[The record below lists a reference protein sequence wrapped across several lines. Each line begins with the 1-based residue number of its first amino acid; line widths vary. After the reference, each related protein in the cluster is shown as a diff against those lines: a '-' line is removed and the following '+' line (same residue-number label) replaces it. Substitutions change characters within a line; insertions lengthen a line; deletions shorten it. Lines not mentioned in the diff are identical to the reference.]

1 MYFLFLSTVQKNLLM
16 DDLILARKNRLIP
29 HSKRKRIVY
38 AFLIVVEF
46 CRELVEKEDGKK
58 RQGEVNAISSG
69 NNFRSL
75 LILHQRCAVGEK

>member
-29 HSKRKRIVY
+29 HSKRKRIAY
-38 AFLIVVEF
+38 AFLIVES
-46 CRELVEKEDGKK
+46 RELVEKEDGKK

>member
-1 MYFLFLSTVQKNLLM
+1 M

-29 HSKRKRIVY
+29 HSKRKRIAY
-38 AFLIVVEF
+38 AFLVVES
-46 CRELVEKEDGKK
+46 RELVEKEDGKK